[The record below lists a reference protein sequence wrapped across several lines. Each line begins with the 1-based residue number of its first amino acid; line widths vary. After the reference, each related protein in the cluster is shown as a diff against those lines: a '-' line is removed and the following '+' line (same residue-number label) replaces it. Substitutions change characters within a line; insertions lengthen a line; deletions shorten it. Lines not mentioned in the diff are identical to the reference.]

1 MLQAETKKQNIVFLT
16 ENKDGV
22 QQYVEEISQGGF
34 EVQVLDKS
42 WEQAEQVMFQTT
54 DLIIVESEKL
64 SLEELSIFSRIRSLH
79 KRLLTV
85 FTDPV
90 DDIFQVMLYEQGV
103 DALMIKPMKPLL
115 LAARVRALFRRNYRW
130 KAGDNVVLNGLEING
145 GVRSA
150 TFDGEE
156 IPLSSREF
164 DLLWYLAKNS
174 CVTIDR
180 DRLYKNVFGVEYNG
194 YDRSVDMYISRIR
207 QKLSQN
213 TNLPSPI
220 KTVRG
225 KGYLFTAD

>member
-1 MLQAETKKQNIVFLT
+1 MF
-16 ENKDGV
+16 
-22 QQYVEEISQGGF
+22 
-34 EVQVLDKS
+34 
-42 WEQAEQVMFQTT
+42 QAEQKKQSIIFLTDKKEDVHQYNDEMIRGGFDVQLLAKTWEQYEQAMFQTT
-54 DLIIVESEKL
+54 DLIIVESGNL
-64 SLEELSIFSRIRSLH
+64 SLEELSVFSKIRSMH
-79 KRLLTV
+79 KGLLTV

-90 DDIFQVMLYEQGV
+90 DEMFQVMLYEQGV
-103 DALMIKPMKPLL
+103 DALFVKPMKPLL
-115 LAARVRALFRRNYRW
+115 LLARVRALFRRNNRW
-130 KAGDNVVLNGLEING
+130 KSADNVVMNGLEING

-207 QKLSQN
+207 QKLAQN